1 MLVNKAAPVPS
12 MSRCI
17 IYPYFLTLCAST
29 RITWPPSSRSLTC
42 RGAGAG
48 PTPCPAG
55 AGLPAISQ
63 DISKTGTAAAAE
75 DAGPG
80 VTLDLW
86 LLPASGED
94 LAEVTDCALCSRRR
108 RQLERSS
115 WSAAK
120 NRNLSW
126 DGAAG
131 GRWCPRT
138 DWRMDGSGRSGIMEA
153 PKRSARVITRMGG
166 SPWAYFLK
174 RLLSRR
180 TL

>member
-17 IYPYFLTLCAST
+17 IYPYLLTLCAST
-29 RITWPPSSRSLTC
+29 RITWPLSSRSLTC
-42 RGAGAG
+42 RGAGAAAHSVPG
-48 PTPCPAG
+48 RCRSTG
-55 AGLPAISQ
+55 
-63 DISKTGTAAAAE
+63 DISGHLRDWDSCGRRGCGSRCDLGSVTPACVRG
-75 DAGPG
+75 GPCG
-80 VTLDLW
+80 
-86 LLPASGED
+86 GHG
-94 LAEVTDCALCSRRR
+94 LCSRRR

-115 WSAAK
+115 RSAAK

-153 PKRSARVITRMGG
+153 PERSARVITRTGG